1 MRAGDGTLAAW
12 HDGIER
18 LFRERGPVFGRLCR
32 FDRRSGTGIPLAGM
46 TAFPGLCDR
55 TLYGQADAGQVGS
68 KVVQVKGVM
77 LLSQHTPGKHRP
89 AKPSGDSGL
98 NTLLAGREESGA
110 GRAKRC
116 KENADC
122 GLFYEY
128 RRREGIG
135 GQGKETAYRRLY
147 GERAGRAGR

>member
-18 LFRERGPVFGRLCR
+18 LFREREPVFGRLCR
-32 FDRRSGTGIPLAGM
+32 FDRWSGTGIPLAGM

-89 AKPSGDSGL
+89 AKP
-98 NTLLAGREESGA
+98 ARPRRQAEESHVRSQTGQEMGQA
-110 GRAKRC
+110 GSA
-116 KENADC
+116 
-122 GLFYEY
+122 
-128 RRREGIG
+128 
-135 GQGKETAYRRLY
+135 
-147 GERAGRAGR
+147 